1 MRIHGKIPRAFIR
14 SLRLSV
20 FVAKLI
26 RKTPSKLHLK
36 NFLLGSLKSYFCIMK
51 KILLLSDTHSHIDDT
66 ILKYVKLADEVWHA
80 GDIGDLKVTD
90 TIQKLKPLRAV
101 FGNIDNH
108 EARLEFPL
116 NNRFFC
122 EGVEVLITHI
132 GGYPGRYSPAIK
144 EEITKNPPKLF
155 ISGHSHI
162 LKVMFDKKYNCLHMN
177 PGAAGISGFHQ
188 KRTMLRFEIDGD
200 KIQSLEVIEIGDK

>member
-1 MRIHGKIPRAFIR
+1 
-14 SLRLSV
+14 
-20 FVAKLI
+20 
-26 RKTPSKLHLK
+26 
-36 NFLLGSLKSYFCIMK
+36 MK

-90 TIQKLKPLRAV
+90 TIKILKPLRAV

-132 GGYPGRYSPAIK
+132 GGYPGKYSPAIR

-155 ISGHSHI
+155 ICGHSHI
-162 LKVMFDKKYNCLHMN
+162 LKVMFDKKLNCLHMN
-177 PGAAGISGFHQ
+177 PGAAGVSGFHQ

-200 KIQSLEVIEIGDK
+200 KIQSLEIIEIGDK